1 MGALIDKMWQHLG
14 AEAVSVMAKTRVRTS
29 AAANPVEPMQ
39 DANANISILYKGAVR
54 GKQLGTT

>member
-1 MGALIDKMWQHLG
+1 MCHYLG
-14 AEAVSVMAKTRVRTS
+14 AEAVSVMAETRVRTS